1 MGKKRIIEQTEEEI
15 QAEKEKLEKAMKD
28 SAKTKPKRSKEGRVY
43 ISCSYNNTILT
54 LADSQGNVLAWA
66 TSGNLGFKGSKKA
79 TPFVASKVAEVITQK
94 AQKMG
99 IEKVDII
106 IKGIGGGR
114 DSAIRSLATK
124 GLDIESIKDVTPIP
138 HNGCRPKKPR
148 RV

>member
-1 MGKKRIIEQTEEEI
+1 MGKKITTEQTEQEI
-15 QAEKEKLEKAMKD
+15 QAEKEKSEKVMEEKT
-28 SAKTKPKRSKEGRVY
+28 KTKPKRGMGGRVY

-94 AQKMG
+94 AQKIG

-106 IKGIGGGR
+106 IKGVGGGR

-138 HNGCRPKKPR
+138 HNGCRAKKPR